1 LVQSEIIIDKM
12 FPKEYLGR
20 MPRQP
25 RLDAPGTLHHLIGR
39 GIEGTRIFR
48 TQEDR
53 EDFLSRL
60 SQICKA
66 GGLSVYAWAL
76 LDTHFHLLVRTEHQ
90 SLSHNMRKLLTGY
103 VVNFN
108 RRHRRWGH
116 LFQNRYKSIIC
127 EEDPYLLELTRYI
140 HLNPI
145 RTGIAKDMEEL
156 ASFPWTGHSALMGRV
171 KRPWQR
177 ERAVLAYFGK
187 RRRAAIAN
195 YEDYLREGIR
205 LGKRPDLV
213 GGGLIRSLG
222 GWSQVL
228 SLRRKGERTASDER
242 VLGSGEFVEKVL
254 SEAEDKEKDT
264 LRWRRKIPDFDML
277 TEQIVKGESVQ
288 ESELRGGSRGRMAAR
303 ARKIFCQ
310 LAVMKFGYSGASV
323 ARFLGVTTSLVNR
336 MARAKEVTELDYYV
350 K

>member
-1 LVQSEIIIDKM
+1 MGLAGYS
-12 FPKEYLGR
+12 FSS
-20 MPRQP
+20 
-25 RLDAPGTLHHLIGR
+25 PGQN
-39 GIEGTRIFR
+39 GTAIPFR
-48 TQEDR
+48 
-53 EDFLSRL
+53 
-60 SQICKA
+60 
-66 GGLSVYAWAL
+66 
-76 LDTHFHLLVRTEHQ
+76 
-90 SLSHNMRKLLTGY
+90 NMRKLLTGY

-108 RRHRRWGH
+108 RRYRRWGH

-145 RTGIAKDMEEL
+145 RARIVKDTEEL

-177 ERAVLAYFGK
+177 EKAVLAYFGK
-187 RRRAAIAN
+187 RKKDAISN
-195 YEDYLREGIR
+195 YEDYLREGIG

-228 SLRRKGERTASDER
+228 SLRRKGERIPSDER

-264 LRWRRKIPDFDML
+264 LRWRQKIPDFDRL
-277 TEQIVKGESVQ
+277 TEQIVKRESVQ
-288 ESELRGGSRGRMAAR
+288 ESELRGGSRGRKAAR

-310 LAVMKFGYSGASV
+310 LTVMKFGYSGASV

-336 MARAKEVTELDYYV
+336 MARAKEVTELDFYI